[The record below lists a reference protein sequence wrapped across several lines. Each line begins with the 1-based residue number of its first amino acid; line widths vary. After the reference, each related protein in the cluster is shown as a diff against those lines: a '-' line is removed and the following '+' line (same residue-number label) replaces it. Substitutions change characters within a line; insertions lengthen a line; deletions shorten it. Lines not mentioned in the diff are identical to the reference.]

1 MDYRRDDMRVLDK
14 AYALFDDANSMSSDR
29 FRKKLVRTLADEEFL
44 MSIFKPTA
52 GEGYGK
58 AELGA
63 KITQVYDAA
72 CKRSTV
78 SAIAEALSDYGYGDM
93 GRASAVFLVT
103 IVNLGMAT
111 IDTKATDLGRAYDH
125 DEIGESEYNRNL
137 KKLEAYKDDLSE
149 ILSMARRI
157 VKPKAK
163 SLARKTGLPK
173 EICISAL
180 FTVPGSNYVDTY
192 KNGFY
197 LKTLLGNLYGFVNY
211 NYADFDVDFDEIDW
225 EEFFRTLFGRER
237 IADISSLILL
247 EGVGRINSYENEREV
262 RACWDAI
269 THFALKSLNKAPES
283 IRDQMIELYLKRLNK
298 MLADRNIDLR
308 VDLRMI
314 DEFRFENLVNT
325 VAKYKAKIDDIMSKY
340 KTLANARPESAPV

>member
-1 MDYRRDDMRVLDK
+1 
-14 AYALFDDANSMSSDR
+14 
-29 FRKKLVRTLADEEFL
+29 
-44 MSIFKPTA
+44 
-52 GEGYGK
+52 
-58 AELGA
+58 
-63 KITQVYDAA
+63 
-72 CKRSTV
+72 
-78 SAIAEALSDYGYGDM
+78 
-93 GRASAVFLVT
+93 
-103 IVNLGMAT
+103 MAT